1 MRRKR
6 QALMHTSWAYSNLL
20 TFAFS
25 MANRDD
31 LRQCAGEGG
40 STFHRKQQGLNSGT
54 QPRIEERLRTLPFLH
69 QIAA

>member
-1 MRRKR
+1 
-6 QALMHTSWAYSNLL
+6 
-20 TFAFS
+20 

-31 LRQCAGEGG
+31 LRQCAGEGS